1 MLHCVRGSSPGAP
14 VSRRRRRSEWIT
26 AALVAALPL
35 LTIFFWLCLIY
46 GLQAWGNP
54 APWLN
59 SDEFERAQLARAVA
73 ATGHEAQRTV
83 PHAFDSIYVYLI
95 APAWWIGNTSHAYGV
110 AKAIGVVS
118 MTAVVFP
125 AYLLAR
131 LFVSWRWALFA
142 GAGAAVI
149 PALAYSEMLLVEPL
163 AYPTAAL
170 CFWLLAKS
178 LITRRIGWIA
188 AAAGACL
195 LAPLVRS
202 QLAVMIPAAALTA
215 AVFWFL
221 GEGGRRFR
229 RNWTPWDWVGFI
241 VLGICALSVIDVIAS
256 AHSDAWQLATQD
268 YKGRMLRDG
277 LWAAGAL
284 TIGLGVL
291 PTIGGLAALVKPG
304 REPWSREQRA
314 FTTLA
319 GSTFAAFGFYTAV
332 KAAYVSTIGL
342 TQLIER
348 NIIYVSPLLL
358 VGTAIV
364 LEQRRARLMAL
375 VGAAAF
381 ALYLVTTTPYHMDI
395 PVFFDAPGLAV
406 LPGLNRAVG
415 LTPRGAE
422 ILLTLLALTSAAT
435 LVLIRFLPR
444 VFASLLV
451 GTAAAFVLGWNV
463 FGEISFARESH
474 RYARSFVDAMP
485 RPLDWVDRAV
495 PSGTQVYYLGQSLD
509 DGSDVLQLEF
519 WNRTLQHVW
528 STDGTAPGPGT
539 TVVPQVT
546 APDGRLEPSAG
557 VEYMVADYG
566 VSPAGQVI
574 ATKIHYGARGA
585 RRWALVHV
593 TQPLRVRQTL
603 EGVYHDGWGKPET
616 ALNQYSLPGNT
627 PSLVRV
633 HVSRTGAARL
643 YPATVRVK
651 LGTLAV
657 TAGQPSIAKVLSTQT
672 VQVRNHLDHTF
683 VFNAARAPFRVETSV
698 TPFPHDRDPR
708 AGDPRSLGAN
718 VEYSVIRRSS

>member
-1 MLHCVRGSSPGAP
+1 VDAAEPRAP
-14 VSRRRRRSEWIT
+14 VSRRRRRWESIT

-46 GLQAWGNP
+46 GWQAWGNP

-59 SDEFERAQLARAVA
+59 SDEFERAQLARAIA

-83 PHAFDSIYVYLI
+83 PHAFDSLYTYLI
-95 APAWWIGNTSHAYGV
+95 APAWRIGDTSRAYGV
-110 AKAIGVVS
+110 AKAIGVVA

-131 LFVSWRWALFA
+131 LFVSPRWALFA
-142 GAGAAVI
+142 CVGAAVI

-170 CFWLLAKS
+170 CFWLLAKA
-178 LITRRIGWIA
+178 LITRRFRWIA
-188 AAAGACL
+188 GAAGACL

-202 QLAVMIPAAALTA
+202 QLAVIIPAAALAT

-221 GEGGRRFR
+221 GEGGHRLR
-229 RNWTPWDWVGFI
+229 RNWTRWDWAGFI

-256 AHSDAWQLATQD
+256 QHSDAWLRATQD

-304 REPWSREQRA
+304 REPWSRGQRV
-314 FTTLA
+314 FTALA
-319 GSTFAAFGFYTAV
+319 GSMLMGFGFYTAV
-332 KAAYVSTIGL
+332 KAAYVSTLGL

-348 NIIYVSPLLL
+348 NLIYVSPLLFT
-358 VGTAIV
+358 GTAMV
-364 LEQRRARLMAL
+364 LAQRRARLTAL
-375 VGAAAF
+375 VGAAAL

-395 PVFFDAPGLAV
+395 PVFFDSPGLAI
-406 LPGLNRAVG
+406 LPGLNRAVA
-415 LTPRGAE
+415 LTPHGAK
-422 ILLTLLALTSAAT
+422 ILLTVLALASAAV
-435 LVLIRFLPR
+435 LVSIRFLPR
-444 VFASLLV
+444 VFASLLIA
-451 GTAAAFVLGWNV
+451 TAAAFVLAWNAY
-463 FGEISFARESH
+463 GEISFARESH
-474 RYARSFVDAMP
+474 RYARSFVDTMP
-485 RPLDWVDRAV
+485 RPLDWVDRSV

-519 WNRTLQHVW
+519 WNRTLQHIW
-528 STDGTAPGPGT
+528 STDGTAPGPGI

-574 ATKIHYGARGA
+574 AAKIHYGARGA

-593 TQPLRVRQTL
+593 TPPLRVRQTL
-603 EGVYHDGWGKPET
+603 EGVFHDGWGKPET
-616 ALNQYSLPGNT
+616 ALNQYSVSGNR

-633 HVSRTGAARL
+633 EVSRTGAARL
-643 YPATVRVK
+643 YPATVQLK

-657 TAGQPSIAKVLSTQT
+657 AGGRPIIAKVLSTQRLH
-672 VQVRNHLDHTF
+672 VANHLDHTF
-683 VFNAARAPFRVETSV
+683 VFNAPRAPFRVETSV
-698 TPFPHDRDPR
+698 TPFVHSHDPR

-718 VEYSVIRRSS
+718 VEYSVVRRSS